1 MPRKAKKDAE
11 TATVVPKRRRRR
23 RPAST
28 PEARENQMI
37 ALAENLAEQQLM
49 DGTASAQVI
58 VHYLKLA
65 TSKNQLEMQ
74 KLRNENNLLE
84 AKADAIHSEQ
94 HADELYKNALDAMRA
109 YSGHGSNEEEPGN
122 D

>member
-1 MPRKAKKDAE
+1 MPRKSKKTAE
-11 TATVVPKRRRRR
+11 DLSETPKRRRRR

-37 ALAENLAEQQLM
+37 ALAERLAEQQLE

-74 KLRNENNLLE
+74 KLRSENQLLE
-84 AKADAIHSEQ
+84 AKADAIQSEQ

-109 YSGHGSNEEEPGN
+109 YSGYSTDEEPGN